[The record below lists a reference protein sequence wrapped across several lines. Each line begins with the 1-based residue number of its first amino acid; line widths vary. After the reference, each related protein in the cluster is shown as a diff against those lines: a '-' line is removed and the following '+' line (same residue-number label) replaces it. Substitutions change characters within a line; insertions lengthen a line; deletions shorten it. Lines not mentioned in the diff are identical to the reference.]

1 MKDAQDFCPNLKLR
15 AFFFCTRG
23 RMDNS
28 SNQDL
33 SCFSL
38 DGSLSSPRTPG
49 SLLTNQIHSHRCFL
63 HANLNILFY
72 FILLGTLYILPFPF
86 SFVRLTLFSPNSP
99 PFAYSSFMPC
109 KPVDLWQRDWLLI
122 RYGITTNYFNG
133 NVMGVLVLFLI
144 HVFTWGFGRL
154 RCLKIWAQYKI
165 LYLRGYQAP
174 FEFTVLY
181 GSCSLLTS

>member
-1 MKDAQDFCPNLKLR
+1 M
-15 AFFFCTRG
+15 RG
-23 RMDNS
+23 RMYNS

-38 DGSLSSPRTPG
+38 DGSLSSPPTPG
-49 SLLTNQIHSHRCFL
+49 SLLTKQIPSHCCLLRADVNRTL
-63 HANLNILFY
+63 Y
-72 FILLGTLYILPFPF
+72 FIHFPSPIF
-86 SFVRLTLFSPNSP
+86 LFPTHSLFAHFVP
-99 PFAYSSFMPC
+99 Y

-154 RCLKIWAQYKI
+154 RCLKIRAQYKI